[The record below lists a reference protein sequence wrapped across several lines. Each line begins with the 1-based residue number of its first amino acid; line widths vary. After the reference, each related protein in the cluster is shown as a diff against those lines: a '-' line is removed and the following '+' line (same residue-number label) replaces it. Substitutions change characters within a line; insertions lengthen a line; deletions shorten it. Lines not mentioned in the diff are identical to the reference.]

1 MNILVMIK
9 EQHTIDAK
17 GKKLGRVASEAA
29 HILMGKNTP
38 DFTRNNV
45 KDVVVSIT
53 NATEI
58 QFDEKKQKQKQYVH
72 YTGYPGGK
80 REEVLSHLL
89 DRKGVTEV
97 LKRAVYGMLPANRLR
112 KKRLSNLTV
121 EE

>member
-58 QFDEKKQKQKQYVH
+58 EFEDYFPILE
-72 YTGYPGGK
+72 
-80 REEVLSHLL
+80 
-89 DRKGVTEV
+89 
-97 LKRAVYGMLPANRLR
+97 LR
-112 KKRLSNLTV
+112 KLLLHPLTV
-121 EE
+121 NPESVNFSAEIHVKGGGISAQAEAIRLGIARAL